1 MRNNVIP
8 LHASIPIDDAAE
20 KPTSPYLKAI
30 AEILELEPTTNRDLV
45 SMLDVA
51 LEGMDA
57 GFNDEEVEVALVRRV
72 RDYLAGSG
80 IAPAA

>member
-1 MRNNVIP
+1 MRNTVIP
-8 LHASIPIDDAAE
+8 LHVGITIYDAAE
-20 KPTSPYLKAI
+20 KTTSPYLRAI
-30 AEILELEPTTNRDLV
+30 AEMLELEPATNRDLV

-57 GFNDEEVEVALVRRV
+57 GFKDEEVEVALVRRV